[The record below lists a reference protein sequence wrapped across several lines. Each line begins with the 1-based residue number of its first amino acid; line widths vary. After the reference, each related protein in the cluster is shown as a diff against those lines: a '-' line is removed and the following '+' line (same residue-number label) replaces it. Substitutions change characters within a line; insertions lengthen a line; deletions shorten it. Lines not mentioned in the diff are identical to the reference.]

1 MKIDTDGFDTEPG
14 ALNTCEKGADGV
26 WRKKFKAAVAEH
38 MDRGV
43 VPPPTLTFNKDVVF
57 DTPEEQELAE
67 KYLAKA
73 NALLAEQWQKDLPE
87 LMSRIIYGD
96 LKFPL

>member
-1 MKIDTDGFDTEPG
+1 MIPAPK
-14 ALNTCEKGADGV
+14 
-26 WRKKFKAAVAEH
+26 
-38 MDRGV
+38 
-43 VPPPTLTFNKDVVF
+43 LTFHPSVVF

-87 LMSRIIYGD
+87 LMSRIIYGEY
-96 LKFPL
+96 KPPL